1 MALQESGQMYLES
14 IFVLSKTGKPVRS
27 IDVSEYMGFS
37 KPSVSR
43 AIGLLKSGGYLTVN
57 KEGHL
62 HLTEEGLRVAENIYE
77 KHTLLTKFLVRLGV
91 SEETASE
98 DACKMEHIISDES
111 FAAIKKHAGFCSVLR
126 KILSECTRT
135 QIVRTPP
142 NAPWEVNIAF
152 YAEWRSVSGA
162 TSIFSSIYS

>member
-43 AIGLLKSGGYLTVN
+43 AIGLLKSGGYITVN
-57 KEGHL
+57 KEGYL

-77 KHTLLTKFLVRLGV
+77 KHTLLTKFLIRLGV

-111 FAAIKKHAGFCSVLR
+111 FEAIKKHAGL
-126 KILSECTRT
+126 
-135 QIVRTPP
+135 
-142 NAPWEVNIAF
+142 
-152 YAEWRSVSGA
+152 
-162 TSIFSSIYS
+162 

>member
-14 IFVLSKTGKPVRS
+14 ILVLSKTGKAVRS

-43 AIGLLKSGGYLTVN
+43 AIGLLKSGGYLTVD

-62 HLTEEGLRVAENIYE
+62 HLTEEGLRVAEDIYE
-77 KHTLLTKFLVRLGV
+77 KHTLLTKFLVSLGV

-111 FAAIKKHAGFCSVLR
+111 FAAIKKHAGF
-126 KILSECTRT
+126 
-135 QIVRTPP
+135 
-142 NAPWEVNIAF
+142 
-152 YAEWRSVSGA
+152 
-162 TSIFSSIYS
+162 

>member
-77 KHTLLTKFLVRLGV
+77 KHTLLTQFLIRLGV

-111 FAAIKKHAGFCSVLR
+111 FEAIKKHAGL
-126 KILSECTRT
+126 
-135 QIVRTPP
+135 
-142 NAPWEVNIAF
+142 
-152 YAEWRSVSGA
+152 
-162 TSIFSSIYS
+162 